1 MWRVGE
7 KLVFGGSQ
15 SRVFEMAYRPL
26 MSAAYWGQVWSWIQF
41 SFVCVCIGDVWG
53 CYQSRHRCCDLR
65 PSSSLRHGG
74 QVYLKFP
81 LQRDKRM
88 CACMCEDKEELFIL
102 PVSLSCDNDTPALLI
117 AATMGRHFCLSFL
130 QHTDVSSA
138 PGFPSHSTLN
148 NFQYSRKMH
157 GNVDHCFAYLLFNG
171 IILTYYDNYS
181 DEYSM

>member
-15 SRVFEMAYRPL
+15 SRVFEMVYRPL

-102 PVSLSCDNDTPALLI
+102 PQLVCELWQWYTCTTDCCHYGETFLSLFS
-117 AATMGRHFCLSFL
+117 AAYWCIISTRSPLTL
-130 QHTDVSSA
+130 HT
-138 PGFPSHSTLN
+138 
-148 NFQYSRKMH
+148 
-157 GNVDHCFAYLLFNG
+157 
-171 IILTYYDNYS
+171 
-181 DEYSM
+181 